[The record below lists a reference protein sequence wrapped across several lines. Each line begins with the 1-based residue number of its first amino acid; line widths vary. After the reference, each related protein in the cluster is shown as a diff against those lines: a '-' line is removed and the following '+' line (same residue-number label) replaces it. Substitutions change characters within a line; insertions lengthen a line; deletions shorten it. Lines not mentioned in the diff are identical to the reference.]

1 MPYKK
6 ALKILL
12 LGLVL
17 MLTSCKSGR
26 LLKKAYK
33 SYEVGEYYTSADLF
47 KRSLKKIKRRDEKAQ
62 VTFLMA
68 ECYRLTN
75 QNLKAD
81 AKYKQVIRS
90 KYADS
95 ISYLYAGLVELKI
108 NKLRDARKNFE
119 IYLEAHP
126 NDPIALNGIIAC
138 DSIPAWNKV
147 KTRYVVKKY
156 DDFNS
161 RNSEFSPAYV
171 GEDFDVIYFTSTRE
185 GLAPGKPNGITGQKS
200 TDVFMSRLDS
210 KNNWVDPEPLPDES
224 INTEFDDGVTS
235 FIPSGKKMYFTRASY
250 EEGRSLGTSILV
262 SERSGAKWSEPKQ
275 IKLYTDSLLDSLVF
289 AHPAINNDETTLYFV
304 SDLEGG
310 YGGMDIWKVKNIAG
324 KWSSPE
330 NLGPQINTQG
340 NETFPYIREDGIL
353 YFSSDGFPGLGGL
366 DIYKAEPSIVE
377 DGDDES
383 INWKVTNV
391 LSPINSSYDDF
402 GITFAGSKEYGFF
415 SSNRRD
421 SKGYDHIYS
430 FIKPE
435 LEYFLEGA
443 VRDEKTDDPL
453 SDAVIKLIGNDGTNV
468 KIKTKKDGS
477 FSQKLNKNAEYVFL
491 ATSRGYLNQKGELST
506 MGLIDSKTFTNN
518 FSLPSVKK
526 PIRLNNITYEF
537 GSYELTDTAKAS
549 LKNLIEILRDNPNIT
564 MEISAHTD
572 MIGEE
577 GANMI
582 LSEKR
587 AQSVVTFLIENK
599 IAKDRL
605 VAKGYGESV
614 PVVADEDMAKR
625 FSFMK
630 ETDVLNASFVSRLNA
645 SNQEM
650 ANQINRRTEFKV
662 LSTNYQPPKYKRST
676 AR

>member
-1 MPYKK
+1 MPYNK

-12 LGLVL
+12 LGFVLV
-17 MLTSCKSGR
+17 LTSCKSGR
-26 LLKKAYK
+26 LLKKAHK

-47 KRSLKKIKRRDEKAQ
+47 KRSLKNIKRRDEKAQ
-62 VTFLMA
+62 ATFLMA
-68 ECYRLTN
+68 ECYRFTN

-95 ISYLYAGLVELKI
+95 ITYLYAGMVELKL

-119 IYLEAHP
+119 IYLEAHSD
-126 NDPIALNGIIAC
+126 DPIALNGIIAC
-138 DSIPAWNKV
+138 DSIPVWNKV
-147 KTRYVVKKY
+147 KTRYVVKKH

-185 GLAPGKPNGITGQKS
+185 GLGPGKPNGITGQKS
-200 TDVFMSRLDS
+200 TDIFMSRLDS
-210 KNNWVDPEPLPDES
+210 KNKWVDPEPLPDES
-224 INTEFDDGVTS
+224 VNTEFDDGVASFTS
-235 FIPSGKKMYFTRASY
+235 NGKKMYFTRASY
-250 EEGRSLGTSILV
+250 EEGRSLGTSLLV
-262 SERSGAKWSEPKQ
+262 SERSGAKWNEPKQ
-275 IKLYTDSLLDSLVF
+275 IKLYTDSLLDSLVY
-289 AHPAINNDETTLYFV
+289 AHPAINRDETVLYFV

-310 YGGMDIWKVKNIAG
+310 YGGTDIWKVKDIAG
-324 KWSSPE
+324 KWSTPE
-330 NLGPQINTQG
+330 NLGPQINTTG
-340 NETFPYIREDGIL
+340 NEMFPFIREDGIL

-366 DIYKAEPSIVE
+366 DIYKAEPNTVDEDEDSI
-377 DGDDES
+377 S
-383 INWKVTNV
+383 WKVTNM

-402 GITFAGSKEYGFF
+402 GITFSGSQEYGFL

-435 LEYFLEGA
+435 LEYYLEGV
-443 VRDEKTDDPL
+443 VRNEKTEDPL

-468 KIKTKKDGS
+468 KVKTKKDGS

-491 ATSRGYLNQKGELST
+491 ATCRGYLNQKGELST
-506 MGLIDSKTFTNN
+506 MELKDSKTFTNN

-549 LKNLIEILRDNPNIT
+549 LKDLVEILRDNPNIT
-564 MEISAHTD
+564 IEISAHTD

-577 GANMI
+577 NANMT

-587 AQSVVTFLIENK
+587 AHSVVTYLIENK

-614 PVVADEDMAKR
+614 PIVADKDLAKMYA
-625 FSFMK
+625 FIK
-630 ETDVLNASFVSRLNA
+630 ETDVLNATFVSRLNA
-645 SNQEM
+645 SNQEL

-662 LSTNYQPPKYKRST
+662 LSTNYQPPKYKRRT